1 MGSRMEMKMKF
12 DELTTEQKKQVKQ
25 NYMVRLAEKGM
36 LMQFLQGDDH
46 EEERGPT
53 WEEMEDADNLVS
65 DDIMRKEGVDY
76 VEGDFGPD
84 GYEVR
89 DCDKI
94 LRWALENITFSRLTE
109 EHPRAVFL
117 HSKVIGSA
125 VKFAIDWTREKI
137 ARKCSE
143 LVME

>member
-1 MGSRMEMKMKF
+1 MTF
-12 DELTTEQKKQVKQ
+12 DELTPEQKLQVKQ
-25 NYMVRLAEKGM
+25 DYLVRLADKGI
-36 LMQFLQGDDH
+36 LMQFLQGDEH
-46 EEERGPT
+46 EEERGPSYD
-53 WEEMEDADNLVS
+53 ELADADNLVS

-94 LRWALENITFSRLTE
+94 LRWALKYITLDNMTE
-109 EHPRAVFL
+109 DTGTFL
-117 HSKVIGSA
+117 LNEASMSA
-125 VKFAIDWTREKI
+125 ARKALDWAREKV

>member
-1 MGSRMEMKMKF
+1 MTF
-12 DELTTEQKKQVKQ
+12 DELTPEQKLQVKQ
-25 NYMVRLAEKGM
+25 DYLVRLADKGI
-36 LMQFLQGDDH
+36 LMQFLQGDEH
-46 EEERGPT
+46 EEERGPS
-53 WEEMEDADNLVS
+53 WDELADADSLVS

-94 LRWALENITFSRLTE
+94 LRWALKYITLENMMEDTGTSLLNEASMSTARKAL
-109 EHPRAVFL
+109 
-117 HSKVIGSA
+117 
-125 VKFAIDWTREKI
+125 DWAREKV

>member
-1 MGSRMEMKMKF
+1 MNHMTF
-12 DELTTEQKKQVKQ
+12 DELTPLQKIQVKQ
-25 NYMVRLAEKGM
+25 DYLVRLADNGI
-36 LMQFLQGDDH
+36 LMQFLQGDEH
-46 EEERGPT
+46 EEERGPS
-53 WEEMEDADNLVS
+53 WSELADADSLVS

-94 LRWALENITFSRLTE
+94 LRWAVKNITFEKLTE
-109 EHPRAVFL
+109 DHPKAIFL
-117 HSKVIGSA
+117 HSTEIGSA
-125 VKFAIDWTREKI
+125 VRFALEWAREKV

>member
-1 MGSRMEMKMKF
+1 MNF
-12 DELTTEQKKQVKQ
+12 DELTPLQKIQAKQD
-25 NYMVRLAEKGM
+25 YLVRLADKGI
-36 LMQFLQGDDH
+36 LMQFLQGDEH
-46 EEERGPT
+46 EEEREPS
-53 WEEMEDADNLVS
+53 WSELADADKLVS

-94 LRWALENITFSRLTE
+94 LRWAVANINYKKFKE
-109 EHPRAVFL
+109 AHPNFHPAEVWVDSVINMALDWAREAV
-117 HSKVIGSA
+117 A
-125 VKFAIDWTREKI
+125 Q
-137 ARKCSE
+137 KCSE